1 MINNNNHSRE
11 HQIWTD
17 EIKSEHNLFSINF
30 KEIYH
35 SRDLLFMFVKR
46 DYTTFY
52 KQTILGPFWFFIQPI
67 LTTLVYVILFGQIAN
82 LSTDG
87 VPQSLFYLSGIVFW
101 NYFSEVLT
109 KTSSVLKENSNIL
122 GKVYFPRIIMPLSI
136 VLSGLIKFGIQFI
149 LLSFLFIYHFF
160 LGSINP
166 TIYILFLP
174 IIVLLIA
181 LLSFAIGL
189 IFSALTAKYKDL
201 IFLLTFGIQLGMY
214 ITPIAYP
221 ISSMPEK
228 YMWIA
233 RLNPLSSLLEFTRYG
248 FFGVGTFSSND
259 LLYSV
264 GMIFLILILGV
275 VIFNKIEK
283 FFIDII

>member
-1 MINNNNHSRE
+1 MVNNKHSKA

-17 EIKSEHNLFSINF
+17 EIKSEHKLFSINF
-30 KEIYH
+30 KEIYQ
-35 SRDLLFMFVKR
+35 SRDLLLMFVKR

-52 KQTILGPFWFFIQPI
+52 KQTILGPLWFFIQPL

-87 VPQSLFYLSGIVFW
+87 VPQVLFYLSGIVFW

-109 KTSSVLKENSNIL
+109 KTSSVLKDNSNIL

-136 VLSGLIKFGIQFI
+136 VLSGLIKFGIQFV
-149 LLSFLFIYHFF
+149 LLSFLLIYY
-160 LGSINP
+160 LYIGSITP
-166 TIYILFLP
+166 TLYLFLLP
-174 IIVLLIA
+174 LMVLLIA
-181 LLSFAIGL
+181 LFSFAVGL
-189 IFSALTAKYKDL
+189 IFSSLTAKYKDL
-201 IFLLTFGIQLGMY
+201 IFLLTFGIQLAMY

-228 YMWIA
+228 YKWIA
-233 RLNPLSSLLEFTRYG
+233 KSNPLSSLIECIRYG
-248 FFGVGTFSSND
+248 FFGVGTFSVYD
-259 LLYSV
+259 LLYSS
-264 GMIFLILILGV
+264 ITILLTLILGI

-283 FFIDII
+283 SFMDII